1 MPVCRRISCAFPA
14 FASALAVALL
24 SGGLALAGDEAPK
37 PPASVPVKK
46 SAPLAKVPKTTELSP
61 SALGMETKSRGYEP
75 GDEKSDAKMPNQ
87 IQLGNNTLHFD
98 ADKKD
103 PVPPVGLE
111 TNEQS
116 VLNKAPTEPAL
127 KPSYFG
133 LRLTTPMNLF
143 AR

>member
-1 MPVCRRISCAFPA
+1 MPFNAP
-14 FASALAVALL
+14 AVATVAGAALLL
-24 SGGLALAGDEAPK
+24 SVGISLADDNTPR
-37 PPASVPVKK
+37 PPGAVPVKK
-46 SAPLAKVPKTTELSP
+46 SAPALAIPKTTELPP
-61 SALGMETKSRGYEP
+61 SALGIDTKSRGYEP

-87 IQLGNNTLHFD
+87 FQLGNNTLHID
-98 ADKKD
+98 ADKKN
-103 PVPPVGLE
+103 PTPPVGLE

-143 AR
+143 TR

>member
-1 MPVCRRISCAFPA
+1 MAAIAA
-14 FASALAVALL
+14 AVLL
-24 SGGLALAGDEAPK
+24 SSGLVLAGDEAPR

-61 SALGMETKSRGYEP
+61 SALGIETKSRGYEP
-75 GDEKSDAKMPNQ
+75 GDEKSDAKVPNQ

-103 PVPPVGLE
+103 PVPPVGVE
-111 TNEQS
+111 ANEQS

-127 KPSYFG
+127 RPSYFG

-143 AR
+143 TR